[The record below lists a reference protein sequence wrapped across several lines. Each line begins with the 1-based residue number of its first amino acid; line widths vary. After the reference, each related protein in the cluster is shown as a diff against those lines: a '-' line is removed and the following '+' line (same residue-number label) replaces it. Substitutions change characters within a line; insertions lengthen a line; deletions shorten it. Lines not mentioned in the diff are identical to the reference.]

1 VFSVYLHNSQEIVEK
16 EGHGFSEEENRIEK
30 LKRISAFFKKYLA
43 T

>member
-1 VFSVYLHNSQEIVEK
+1 MIVEK

-30 LKRISAFFKKYLA
+30 LKRISAFFNKYLA